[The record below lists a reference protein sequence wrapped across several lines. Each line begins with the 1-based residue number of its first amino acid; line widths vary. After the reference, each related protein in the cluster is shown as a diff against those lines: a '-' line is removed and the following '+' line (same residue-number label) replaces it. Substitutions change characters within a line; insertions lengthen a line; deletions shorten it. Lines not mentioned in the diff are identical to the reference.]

1 MQLSDEQQTAFDKI
15 MQWFEKTD
23 EQEFVLSGY
32 AGTGKTTLA
41 RYIEDNIEHV
51 YFCAF
56 TGKAANV
63 LREKGCMNVSTI
75 HSAIYAVKSK
85 PKQRIEELK
94 AAVNVAAEKGDG
106 QRVKELNA
114 EIKQLSQVQ
123 FGLAEAT
130 DLDHASLVIVDEY
143 SMLNQKLIDDL
154 RKKAQKILYLG
165 DPFQLAPVHG
175 ENDLQPT
182 FTLEQIHR
190 QALDSAIIRASMEI
204 RAGRMP
210 EKGVQNDFIFID
222 KNKLTSKHLMT
233 ADVVI
238 VGRNKT
244 RANMNAWFRKQLGFE
259 SPMPQ
264 KGDKLICRKNDKEIG
279 FYNGMSAVCEAS
291 SNIEADLYFRLAI
304 KEHNAMFNTYAGDF
318 ATGIYPYDG
327 YNKIH
332 RELQRFQYAYAI
344 TAHLSQGSEYGKVI
358 VKNEP
363 IGRTAIDRQKW
374 VYTAVTR
381 AKTTCLLVDS

>member
-1 MQLSDEQQTAFDKI
+1 MQLSSEQQQAFDKI
-15 MQWFEKTD
+15 MHWFEKTD
-23 EQEFVLSGY
+23 KQEFVLSGY

-41 RYIEDNIEHV
+41 RYIEDNIEYV

-63 LREKGCMNVSTI
+63 LRDKGCMNVSTI

-85 PKQRIEELK
+85 PKDKL
-94 AAVNVAAEKGDG
+94 AALEVERTNAAAQGDSK
-106 QRVKELNA
+106 RVKEIVA

-123 FGLAEAT
+123 FGLAEST

-210 EKGVQNDFIFID
+210 QKGVQNDFIFID
-222 KNKLTSKHLMT
+222 KDRLTSKHLMA

-244 RANMNAWFRKQLGFE
+244 RANMNAWFRKQLGYE

-279 FYNGMSAVCEAS
+279 FYNGMSAVCAAS
-291 SNIEADLYFRLAI
+291 SHIEADLYFRLAI
-304 KEHNAMFNTYAGDF
+304 EEHNAMFNTYAGDF
-318 ATGIYPYDG
+318 ATGIEPYDG

-363 IGRTAIDRQKW
+363 IGRTAIERARWQ
-374 VYTAVTR
+374 YTAITR
-381 AKTTCLLVDS
+381 AKERCLLVDA